1 MAFQYD
7 INKIFAE
14 LEQQAQ
20 KKKKQRGKIDETKEN
35 DPIESPEDAPQT
47 QEVAPATSK
56 TTEDTHGGDEASK
69 EIKDSPNSV
78 DGGENPDKENKSKK
92 TKNTGKQGQGD
103 GQGDEEKKKTE
114 TSKDN
119 GSKGDGVGKG
129 DKQDTEKKDKK
140 NQKKDEEKQEGDYFV
155 TTDGKNPS
163 KNRPKTTPEDLQK
176 AVEELFEKKKKKQ
189 DDFKTQNRQE
199 YLKKCL
205 DSLINQT
212 YKNIDIYIRDDGS
225 KDETANIIKKYQN
238 EHDNIHLE
246 EGKNLGF
253 IKSFFELLKNSD
265 ENADIYSYCDQDD
278 IWEEDKIERAVKF
291 INKEEKNIPILYFC
305 NSDYYDINMNFIG
318 HAEKNKVYNFRN
330 SLVECVTQGMTMC
343 INKKTRDLIVNNIPE
358 NTLFHD
364 WWTYMICSGLGKVI
378 YDEKSCVKYRRH
390 NKSVT
395 VEGKNFVELQIW
407 RIKKFLIGNSLKTI
421 KKQIIEY
428 SKLYK
433 EKSWRK

>member
-1 MAFQYD
+1 MD
-7 INKIFAE
+7 CKNKVVILLSTYNGE
-14 LEQQAQ
+14 KYLNEQ
-20 KKKKQRGKIDETKEN
+20 
-35 DPIESPEDAPQT
+35 
-47 QEVAPATSK
+47 
-56 TTEDTHGGDEASK
+56 
-69 EIKDSPNSV
+69 
-78 DGGENPDKENKSKK
+78 
-92 TKNTGKQGQGD
+92 
-103 GQGDEEKKKTE
+103 
-114 TSKDN
+114 
-119 GSKGDGVGKG
+119 
-129 DKQDTEKKDKK
+129 
-140 NQKKDEEKQEGDYFV
+140 
-155 TTDGKNPS
+155 
-163 KNRPKTTPEDLQK
+163 
-176 AVEELFEKKKKKQ
+176 
-189 DDFKTQNRQE
+189 
-199 YLKKCL
+199 L
-205 DSLINQT
+205 DSLLNQT

-225 KDETANIIKKYQN
+225 KDETVNIIKKYQN

-265 ENADIYSYCDQDD
+265 ENVDIYSYCDQDD
-278 IWEEDKIERAVKF
+278 IWEEDKIERALKF

-407 RIKKFLIGNSLKTI
+407 RIKKFLIGDSLKTI

-433 EKSWRK
+433 EKLNDENKKIISLFDNEKYSFKLAIKKLFYPKRFRRKLSDECMLRILFLLGKL